1 MLDRNAEMRQVEPW
15 NYALQKKNKTKKKL
29 LSEKWENKIALT

>member
-15 NYALQKKNKTKKKL
+15 NYALQKKKKKKL
-29 LSEKWENKIALT
+29 LSEKLENKIALT